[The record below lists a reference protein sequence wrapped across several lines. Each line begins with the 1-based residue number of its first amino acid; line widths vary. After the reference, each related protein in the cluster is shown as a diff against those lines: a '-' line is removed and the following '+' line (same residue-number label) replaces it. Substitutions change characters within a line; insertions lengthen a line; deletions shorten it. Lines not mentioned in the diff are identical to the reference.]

1 MPTRRNFLTGLG
13 AVTAAS
19 AFPVAVSAGNWGLNA
34 NSEGMRAG
42 SPENQGKTL
51 QKILDQAS
59 KSRKPVFLEPGRY
72 RISDLTIPRYAVFQG
87 VPGSTVLEYAG
98 GKHFVFAE
106 GNEHLGLSGVTLD
119 GGLLPVSEYA
129 DAALRINGVKRLDI
143 SRCHVTNSASSGI
156 EVTASG
162 GALIDT
168 LIDSAIGA
176 AGILAVENNG
186 LTIDGNTVEDCANG
200 GILVHRWRRGEDNTI
215 VTNNRIRRIASINGG
230 TGQWGNGINSYLADG
245 VIIANNHVSDC
256 AFSTIRSN
264 SCSNI
269 QISDN
274 TCLRAGETSIY
285 SEFAFEGAKIT
296 GNIVDGGVTGIS
308 IANFNEGGRLSTCA
322 NNIVRNIHDNVP
334 YQDEAH
340 IQGIGI
346 SVEADTAVSSNVVER
361 TARFGML
368 LGWGP
373 YLRNVIANAN
383 IVRESRTG
391 MYVSVV
397 EGIGKVNI
405 TNNIFSK
412 VPEGG
417 IVGYR
422 WHDAV
427 TGDLVTGNTNGYSS
441 LAISGNRLDI

>member
-1 MPTRRNFLTGLG
+1 MPSRRSFLSGLS
-13 AVTAAS
+13 AATVC
-19 AFPVAVSAGNWGLNA
+19 AAIPAAASAGNWGLNA
-34 NSEGMRAG
+34 NSEGLLAG
-42 SPENQGKTL
+42 SPENQGQKL
-51 QKILDQAS
+51 QKILEKAS
-59 KSRKPVFLEPGRY
+59 HDGKSVFLEPGRY
-72 RISDLTIPRYAVFQG
+72 RIGELTLPRNAVIRG
-87 VPGSTVLEYAG
+87 VPGSTILEFAG
-98 GKHFVFAE
+98 GKHFVFSE
-106 GNEHLGLSGVTLD
+106 GNENLSVSGLTFD
-119 GGLLPVSEYA
+119 GQLLPVDDYA
-129 DAALRINGVKRLDI
+129 DAALRINGAKQLDVYD
-143 SRCHVTNSASSGI
+143 CHFTSSASSGI
-156 EVTASG
+156 EVSG
-162 GALIDT
+162 SNGSLRNN
-168 LIDSAIGA
+168 LVDSAIGS
-176 AGILAVENNG
+176 AGILAVENTG

-200 GILVHRWRRGEDNTI
+200 GILVHRWRRAEDNSI
-215 VTNNRIRRIASINGG
+215 ITNNRVRKISSIYGG
-230 TGQWGNGINSYLADG
+230 TGQWGNGINTYLADG
-245 VIIANNHVSDC
+245 VIIVNNHVSDC

-269 QISDN
+269 QISNN

-308 IANFNEGGRLSTCA
+308 IANFNEGGRLSICA
-322 NNIVRNIHDNVP
+322 NNLVRNIHDNVP
-334 YQDEAH
+334 YKDDAH

-346 SVEADTAVSSNVVER
+346 SVEADTSVSANVIER

-383 IVRESRTG
+383 IVRETRTG

-405 TNNIFSK
+405 TNNIFSR
-412 VPEGG
+412 VTEGG

-427 TGDLVTGNTNGYSS
+427 TSDLVTGNVGDFPD